1 MIKKFLKINNMLDNY
16 TLFLDIKEGEVIS
29 WKLYKRY
36 DDSNKYFSEENVPI
50 MTSEESSYEDLV
62 KFAKKHR
69 RYDIPSIMLKSNVF
83 INGFVYVIL
92 LLNIFFRDDC
102 VKGFILGVIL
112 MTTLSSVMIGTMEE
126 KNFRVKWLEYEE

>member
-1 MIKKFLKINNMLDNY
+1 MLKKYIKLNNMLDNY
-16 TLFLDIKEGEVIS
+16 NLLLDTKEGEVIS

-36 DDSNKYFSEENVPI
+36 DDSNKYFSEENVSI

-69 RYDIPSIMLKSNVF
+69 KYDIPLIMLKSNVF
-83 INGFVYVIL
+83 INGVVYVIL

-112 MTTLSSVMIGTMEE
+112 MTTLSSTMIGTMEE